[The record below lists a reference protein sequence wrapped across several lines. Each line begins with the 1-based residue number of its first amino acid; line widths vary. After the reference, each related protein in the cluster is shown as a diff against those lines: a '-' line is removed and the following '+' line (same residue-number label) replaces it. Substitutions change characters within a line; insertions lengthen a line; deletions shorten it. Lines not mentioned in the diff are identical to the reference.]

1 MRHFIISLLAVLMAF
16 CCGFYPAKLL
26 AQAEM
31 VPYHLYELPTFHY
44 DLVNIASPDPQLSRL
59 QLFLK
64 IAFDELQ
71 FTMTDTNFYAS
82 YEIAAVLYDKA
93 GNQIDGKTQQEEVNA
108 ATFDLTN
115 SRRAYSIS
123 YLKFDVEPGT
133 YKLTISLT
141 DQETKQKRAVKDVIK
156 LRDFGGNKL
165 MISDVALVRNIQYD
179 SLGVKSFQ
187 PDIADCIKELTDPL
201 FVYFE
206 IYSKDERD
214 DQFEIT
220 YRVKNTK
227 RKEVLR
233 GSYLRRKDD
242 LRTMESFALP
252 ISELSQGKYVLHV
265 AVKANSG
272 EVETEKP
279 IFIRWANMPATV
291 SDIDLA
297 IRQLKYIAD
306 KKEFDKLNKADAD
319 EKLRRFEQF
328 WREHDPTPGTE
339 ANEAMDE
346 FYRRVQYSN
355 ENFSVF
361 REGWKTD
368 MGMIYIIFGPPSDVE
383 RHPFDLE
390 YKPHEIWYYNDINK
404 HFVFMDQTGF
414 GEYRL
419 LTIGWEAWRNL
430 VKNPW

>member
-1 MRHFIISLLAVLMAF
+1 MIRKIILVCALVVLWSTVCFPTM
-16 CCGFYPAKLL
+16 LL

-44 DLVNIASPDPQLSRL
+44 DLINVASPDPGLSRL
-59 QLFLK
+59 QIFLK

-71 FTMTDTNFYAS
+71 FTMTDTNFHAS

-108 ATFDLTN
+108 ASFDLTN

-133 YKLTISLT
+133 YKITISLT
-141 DQETKQKRAVKDVIK
+141 DQESKQHRAVKDEIK
-156 LRDFGGNKL
+156 LRDFSGDKL
-165 MISDVALVRNIQYD
+165 MISDLALVRNIQYD
-179 SLGVKSFQ
+179 SLGVKSYQ
-187 PDIADCIKELTDPL
+187 PDIADCIKELTEPL

-206 IYSKDERD
+206 IYSPADDD
-214 DQFEIT
+214 DQFDIS
-220 YRVKNTK
+220 YSMKNVK
-227 RKEVLR
+227 RKEVLKN
-233 GSYLRRKDD
+233 SYLRRKDEV
-242 LRTMESFALP
+242 RTMESFALP
-252 ISELSQGKYVLHV
+252 ISELPQGKYVLHV
-265 AVKANSG
+265 KVKGKSG
-272 EVETEKP
+272 EAETAKP

-297 IRQLKYIAD
+297 IRQLKYITD
-306 KKEFDKLNKADAD
+306 KKEFDKLNRVDAD
-319 EKLRRFEQF
+319 EKLKRFEQF

-404 HFVFMDQTGF
+404 QFVFMDQTGF

-419 LTIGWEAWRNL
+419 ITIGWEAWRSL
-430 VKNPW
+430 AKNPW

>member
-1 MRHFIISLLAVLMAF
+1 MRLMIRTILAELVVF
-16 CCGFYPAKLL
+16 CCGFYAAKLL

-44 DLVNIASPDPQLSRL
+44 DVVNVASPDPNLSRI
-59 QLFLK
+59 QIFLK

-82 YEIAAVLYDKA
+82 YEIAAVLYDKS
-93 GNQIDGKTQQEEVNA
+93 GNQFDGKTQQEEVSA
-108 ATFDLTN
+108 ASFDLTN

-141 DQETKQKRAVKDVIK
+141 DQETKQKRAVKDEIK
-156 LRDFGGNKL
+156 LKDFGSKCL

-179 SLGVKSFQ
+179 SLGVRSFQ
-187 PDIADCIKELTDPL
+187 PDISDCIKELTDPL
-201 FVYFE
+201 FAYFE
-206 IYSKDERD
+206 IYSKDDRD

-220 YRVKNTK
+220 YRVKNAK

-233 GSYLRRKDD
+233 GNYMRRKDD

-252 ISELSQGKYVLHV
+252 ISELSQGRYVLHV

-306 KKEFDKLNKADAD
+306 KKEFDKLNKADSD

-404 HFVFMDQTGF
+404 HFLFMDQTGF